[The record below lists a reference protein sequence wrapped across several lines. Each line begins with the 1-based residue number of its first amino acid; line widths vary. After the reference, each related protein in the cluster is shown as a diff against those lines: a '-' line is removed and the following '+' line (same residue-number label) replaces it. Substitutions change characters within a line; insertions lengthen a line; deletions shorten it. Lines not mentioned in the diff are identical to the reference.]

1 MKKIKIGVSSL
12 TGEIL
17 EDFDKAKACNFCTHF
32 KGYVG
37 GYGLHSFGG
46 FCDYIK
52 EDVLGAYQGMYNR
65 MAKDCDGFECKPDR
79 LVEVE
84 EEDAI
89 ATSPFIS

>member
-32 KGYVG
+32 R
-37 GYGLHSFGG
+37 GYGLHACGG

-52 EDVLGAYQGMYNR
+52 EDIFGGYTGMYNR

-79 LVEVE
+79 LVEVNE
-84 EEDAI
+84 ENTD
-89 ATSPFIS
+89 